1 MEEDFNY
8 LSELKRLKKV
18 GKKFENDIIA
28 ANRGLKN
35 TYDEVAVVAHTW
47 VKEKHPGWLKESQA
61 ESISDG
67 DRKIG
72 PSYENIQVWID
83 PEDDSNDIQI
93 LILCWSQRIH
103 TWIWENHQVN
113 QEEFKL

>member
-8 LSELKRLKKV
+8 ISELKRLKKV
-18 GKKFENDIIA
+18 TEKFKNDIEA
-28 ANRGLKN
+28 AHRGLKN
-35 TYDEVAVVAHTW
+35 TCNEVAVVAYTW
-47 VKEKHPGWLKESQA
+47 VKKKHPGWLKESQA
-61 ESISDG
+61 ESINDF

-83 PEDDSNDIQI
+83 PDDDSKDIQI
-93 LILCWSQRIH
+93 SILCWGRRLH
-103 TWIWENHQVN
+103 TWVWENHQIN